1 MWVTSMQT
9 LETVQKAQTI
19 NYMKQRK
26 LCYLEDS
33 SWRNNLRTESV
44 EEEEEDKDENWD
56 QSKKKVGILKY

>member
-1 MWVTSMQT
+1 MQT

-44 EEEEEDKDENWD
+44 EEEEDKDENWD
-56 QSKKKVGILKY
+56 QSK